1 MNAFYIVAMDD
12 GSFFGPLL
20 QMLKT
25 VAPFLIMCTLIVASF
40 VYYLVYSEEHDNK
53 KFQELLDKNR
63 KSKKYNKG
71 K

>member
-1 MNAFYIVAMDD
+1 MNAFYMVAITEFL
-12 GSFFGPLL
+12 G
-20 QMLKT
+20 
-25 VAPFLIMCTLIVASF
+25 VIAPFVVIVLLIISF
-40 VYYLVYSEEHDNK
+40 PTVLYFWDVYSTEKDNK